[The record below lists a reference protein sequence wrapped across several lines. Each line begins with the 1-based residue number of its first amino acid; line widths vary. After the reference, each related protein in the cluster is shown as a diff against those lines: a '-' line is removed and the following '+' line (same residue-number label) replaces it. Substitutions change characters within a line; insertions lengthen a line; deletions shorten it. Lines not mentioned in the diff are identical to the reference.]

1 MSSTQLYERCDFRAI
16 PAGRGVIPVLRHTAV
31 RTFVRR
37 GSVLADFTSN
47 TKVSSQCL
55 TLGSSKID
63 CKQAHYTTL
72 SIKLPE
78 NWIPVSSTGMTP
90 PATYKLQCSYSYVSS
105 TGMTSEVNVTYC
117 NTRSSNSCVSATFM
131 TSFVVQFTFKS
142 KRLLG

>member
-16 PAGRGVIPVLRHTAV
+16 PAGNGVIPVLRYTAV

-72 SIKLPE
+72 SMKLPE
-78 NWIPVSSTGMTP
+78 NWIP
-90 PATYKLQCSYSYVSS
+90 VSS

>member
-1 MSSTQLYERCDFRAI
+1 MQQSPLE
-16 PAGRGVIPVLRHTAV
+16 
-31 RTFVRR
+31 
-37 GSVLADFTSN
+37 
-47 TKVSSQCL
+47 
-55 TLGSSKID
+55 SSKID

-72 SIKLPE
+72 SMKLPE
-78 NWIPVSSTGMTP
+78 NWIP
-90 PATYKLQCSYSYVSS
+90 VSS